1 MQHEDKA
8 KEQPARKKIYIWRV
22 VVFVFI
28 AILLLLT
35 LAFGSLFCRKQAE
48 PLELEKVTL
57 GVAEIIGASVWVAEA
72 KGFFKEEGLDLTL
85 KGYPSGKWALK
96 GMFNNEVDIATTS
109 EVPVMFNS
117 FDRQDFLLF
126 ATIGYSDSE
135 PKIIAHKGRG
145 INEASDLTGK
155 VIATQK
161 SSAVHFF
168 LSLFLMQNYIPES
181 EVNIVYMKPTD
192 LAQALINGEIDA
204 ISMRDPYTKYAKDV
218 LADKAVEFSALGLY
232 RKTFNLVAKK
242 YFIDDRPEAIK
253 KILQG
258 ILKAKE
264 YIQKNRKESV
274 EIVARSLKMDRE
286 SIDSVW
292 DDYNFSISLDQSLLV
307 SLEDEA
313 RWAIEQ
319 GFTEKTKVPNYLD
332 FIYYDGLEAVEP
344 YAVTIIH

>member
-1 MQHEDKA
+1 MDGAETIKA
-8 KEQPARKKIYIWRV
+8 RQGRYQRIVAV
-22 VVFVFI
+22 VAQVAAVMLPVLAI
-28 AILLLLT
+28 AY
-35 LAFGSLFCRKQAE
+35 
-48 PLELEKVTL
+48 V
-57 GVAEIIGASVWVAEA
+57 
-72 KGFFKEEGLDLTL
+72 LDVHR
-85 KGYPSGKWALK
+85 Y
-96 GMFNNEVDIATTS
+96 FDVDIYGG
-109 EVPVMFNS
+109 EYYCV
-117 FDRQDFLLF
+117 
-126 ATIGYSDSE
+126 
-135 PKIIAHKGRG
+135 
-145 INEASDLTGK
+145 
-155 VIATQK
+155 
-161 SSAVHFF
+161 F

-258 ILKAKE
+258 ILKARE

-274 EIVARSLKMDRE
+274 EIIARSLKMDRE
-286 SIDSVW
+286 SVDSVW